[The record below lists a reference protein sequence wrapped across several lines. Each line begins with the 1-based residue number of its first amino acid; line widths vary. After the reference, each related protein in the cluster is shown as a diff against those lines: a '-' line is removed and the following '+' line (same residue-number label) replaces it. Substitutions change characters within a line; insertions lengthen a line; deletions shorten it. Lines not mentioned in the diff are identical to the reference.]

1 MNWTTQSIPSL
12 KGKTA
17 IVTGANSGIGLET
30 ARALAAKGA
39 NVILACRNSEKAS
52 AAQRE
57 IENGAGGAKVE
68 AIALNLADLSSIR
81 AFASTFSS
89 KYDRLDILVNN
100 AGVMT
105 PPLTKTTDG
114 FEVQFGGNHLGH
126 FALTGLLLDLLKST
140 PDSRLV
146 VVSSIAERFGR
157 IDFNNL
163 NAERQ
168 YDPMTAY
175 GQSKLANLLFSYELS
190 RRLSAQKSSP
200 LVVAVHPGLTATNLQ
215 KNSAISGLL
224 SSFIAQPAAMGA
236 LPSLYAATAPGV
248 QSGDYFGPDGFLEI
262 GGYPKKI
269 DSSAN
274 SRDTEVAKQLW
285 QVSETLSGV
294 KVG

>member
-146 VVSSIAERFGR
+146 VVSSIAERFGK

-224 SSFIAQPAAMGA
+224 SSFIAQSAAMGA